1 MVENKMKGGLLL
13 AKSGRVS
20 VNTESKTGRNL
31 TFHDNVTGR
40 NMNSAQFCRSIELG
54 NYPDYHVRNI
64 NGIKTPVSNP
74 DKSKN
79 NNLG

>member
-1 MVENKMKGGLLL
+1 MK
-13 AKSGRVS
+13 KPRIT
-20 VNTESKTGRNL
+20 VNRESTTGRNL

-40 NMNSAQFCRSIELG
+40 NMNRSQFVNSINKG

-64 NGIKTPVSNP
+64 NGIATPCSNP
-74 DKSKN
+74 DISKR